1 MYHQFIFQTE
11 KRNLRKV
18 RLLCRTTTE
27 AIRKMSFNMKYKVAI
42 SGIIVWASLLLVTA
56 MGQKKYKEVRAYR
69 QISEKPGLE
78 VNQFA

>member
-1 MYHQFIFQTE
+1 
-11 KRNLRKV
+11 
-18 RLLCRTTTE
+18 
-27 AIRKMSFNMKYKVAI
+27 MSLNMKYKVAI

-69 QISEKPGLE
+69 QISEKPWLE

>member
-42 SGIIVWASLLLVTA
+42 SGIIVWASLLLGTA

-69 QISEKPGLE
+69 QISEKPWLE